1 MEMQDNEFDKLFRSK
16 LDNLEVEPSADV
28 WKGITTELASGQR
41 KRYLFALLSIAASVL
56 ILATAGILF
65 IPHSVKINS
74 PKTVQQ
80 VITKTKLPDANAT
93 KSRLN
98 QASSTTTAKACMN
111 DMSIASGRKI
121 IQHPDKSPGSPD
133 DKGLITNTAE
143 FGKPVKTDNQAAL
156 AATPQKQPETV
167 KPVLTDDNAELTAK
181 QTIDE
186 PTALIN
192 KPVLPAAQLAI
203 VNKQD
208 ATPLK
213 PKHKIHSLGDFLNV
227 VVAAVDKRR
236 DKIIEFSDTDDDEST
251 ITGINLGVV
260 KLKK

>member
-1 MEMQDNEFDKLFRSK
+1 MQDNEFDKLFRSK

-28 WKGITTELASGQR
+28 WKGITTELASRQR
-41 KRYLFALLSIAASVL
+41 KRHLFPLLSIAASVL

-65 IPHSVKINS
+65 IPHRVKINS

-98 QASSTTTAKACMN
+98 QASSTTTAKGGMN

-133 DKGLITNTAE
+133 NKGLITNTAE
-143 FGKPVKTDNQAAL
+143 FEKPVKTDNQAAL
-156 AATPQKQPETV
+156 AAIPQKQPETIKLV
-167 KPVLTDDNAELTAK
+167 ATDDGAELTAK
-181 QTIDE
+181 HPVDE
-186 PTALIN
+186 SPALVN
-192 KPVLPAAQLAI
+192 KPVLLATQQPAM
-203 VNKQD
+203 NRQD
-208 ATPLK
+208 AAPLK
-213 PKHKIHSLGDFLNV
+213 PKHKIRSLGDFLNV
-227 VVAAVDKRR
+227 VVATVDKRR